1 MTVRELRRG
10 REHYIVI
17 LVLLIFFVISL
28 FTNILGP
35 IIPEIIRSF
44 HLSLTAAGF
53 LPFAFFLAY
62 GLMSIPCGLLIEA
75 SSEKTI
81 IVAAFVLSFAGT
93 LVFAVL
99 PRYSVATTSLFA
111 IGVGMAAL
119 QVALN
124 PLMRVAGG
132 EEYFAFNSALVQ
144 LVFGSAS
151 FVSPHLYSSLVRELG
166 VSNPRNPI
174 VHILADVTPAQLPWA
189 SLYWVFAAVSV
200 VMIAVVLLSRFPRVE
215 RTTEEQ
221 AGSWATHAKMFSS
234 SVVVLFFISTFMYVG
249 SEQGLSNWMSQFL
262 ATYHH
267 LDPRTAGANAVS
279 WFWGL
284 ITLGC
289 LLGLFLLKVFD
300 SRRVL
305 IVTSALALV
314 SLTVALFGSTQL
326 SAVAFPTIG
335 LFASMMWPVI
345 ISLGLNSV
353 AEHHGTVSGILCTG
367 IVGGAIVPVVI
378 GQIGDHFGLRAGMA
392 FLYITLG
399 WVLSIGFWARPLIS
413 NQTIGGQR
421 EAQAVTNANT
431 A

>member
-1 MTVRELRRG
+1 MTSRQLRRG
-10 REHYIVI
+10 REHYIVV
-17 LVLLIFFVISL
+17 LVLVIFFVISL

-44 HLSLTAAGF
+44 QLSLTAAGF

-62 GLMSIPCGLLIEA
+62 GLMSIPSGLLIEA
-75 SSEKTI
+75 LSEKTI
-81 IVAAFVLSFAGT
+81 IVGAFLLSLAGALAFA
-93 LVFAVL
+93 LF
-99 PRYSVATTSLFA
+99 PKYSVATTSLFS

-119 QVALN
+119 QVALL
-124 PLMRVAGG
+124 PLLRVAGG
-132 EEYFAFNSALVQ
+132 EEHFAFNSALVQ

-151 FVSPHLYSSLVRELG
+151 FLSPHLYSYLVRKLG
-166 VSNPRNPI
+166 ADNTGNLLLR
-174 VHILADVTPAQLPWA
+174 ILARLTPAQLPWA
-189 SLYWVFAAVSV
+189 SLYWVFAAVSIA
-200 VMIAVVLLSRFPRVE
+200 MILVVLLSRFPKVE
-215 RTTEEQ
+215 RKEEEQ
-221 AGSWATHAKMFSS
+221 AGSWATHGKMFRS

-262 ATYHH
+262 ATYHQ

-284 ITLGC
+284 MTLGC
-289 LLGLFLLKVFD
+289 LLGLLLLKIFD
-300 SRRVL
+300 SRKVL
-305 IVTSALALV
+305 IGTSTLALV
-314 SLTVALFGSTQL
+314 FLTAALFGPANVSRL
-326 SAVAFPTIG
+326 AFPAIG

-367 IVGGAIVPVVI
+367 IVGGAVMPLVI

-392 FLYITLG
+392 FLYLTFG

-413 NQTIGGQR
+413 NQTISRKSEPQP
-421 EAQAVTNANT
+421 AASLSS
-431 A
+431 